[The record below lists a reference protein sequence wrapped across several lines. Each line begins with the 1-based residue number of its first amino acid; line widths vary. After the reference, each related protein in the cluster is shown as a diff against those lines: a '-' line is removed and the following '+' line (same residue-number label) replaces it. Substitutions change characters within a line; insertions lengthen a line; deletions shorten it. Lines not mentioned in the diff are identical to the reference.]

1 MPAQPDQAQQDKH
14 PIESIPFTPVV
25 PSMPQATSTDPPVTP
40 PVPPAAPPTLEDFI
54 IVSGSEFRAIV
65 LLFRT
70 LTATHNALFRQMVDI
85 RAQQDQHTAILS
97 QIQQHLGLAP
107 PQTNIPRPSEPR
119 ALAEETIPT
128 EETITAD
135 VPPQATH
142 KIAPKPSRPPKN
154 PAP

>member
-1 MPAQPDQAQQDKH
+1 
-14 PIESIPFTPVV
+14 
-25 PSMPQATSTDPPVTP
+25 MPQATSTNSLATPLVPPV
-40 PVPPAAPPTLEDFI
+40 APPLSQDFI
-54 IVSGSEFRAIV
+54 TISGSEFRGMV

-70 LTATHNALFRQMVDI
+70 LNATHDTLFWKMRDI
-85 RAQQDQHTAILS
+85 RAQQDRHSIIFDQYTAILS

-107 PQTNIPRPSEPR
+107 PQTDILGPSEPR
-119 ALAEETIPT
+119 APAEETILA

-142 KIAPKPSRPPKN
+142 ETALEPSCLLEN

>member
-1 MPAQPDQAQQDKH
+1 
-14 PIESIPFTPVV
+14 
-25 PSMPQATSTDPPVTP
+25 MPQITSTDPPATP
-40 PVPPAAPPTLEDFI
+40 HVPPIAHFLSQDLITI
-54 IVSGSEFRAIV
+54 SGSEFHGMV
-65 LLFRT
+65 LLFKT
-70 LTATHNALFRQMVDI
+70 LNATHNALFQKMRDI
-85 RAQQDQHTAILS
+85 QAQQDRHFIILDQHTAILS

-142 KIAPKPSRPPKN
+142 ETAP
-154 PAP
+154 